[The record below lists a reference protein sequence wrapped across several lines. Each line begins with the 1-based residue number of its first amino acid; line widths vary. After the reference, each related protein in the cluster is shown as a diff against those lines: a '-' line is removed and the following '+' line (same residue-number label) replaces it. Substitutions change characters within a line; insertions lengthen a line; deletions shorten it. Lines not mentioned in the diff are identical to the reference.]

1 MTRTL
6 ALHACLLRWKKEREE
21 EEEEEEEKNKME
33 GPAKTVAPPLKKA
46 KGLADDTVV
55 FAEAQSEGFGLKLTT
70 LLARPEIASKGLD
83 AQIVL
88 AALRKAGGKVVEAKR
103 ALLDN

>member
-1 MTRTL
+1 M
-6 ALHACLLRWKKEREE
+6 EE
-21 EEEEEEEKNKME
+21 KEEEKNKME
-33 GPAKTVAPPLKKA
+33 GLAKTVAPPLKKA

-55 FAEAQSEGFGLKLTT
+55 FAEAQSEGFELKLTT

-88 AALRKAGGKVVEAKR
+88 AAVRKAGGKVIEAKKT
-103 ALLDN
+103 LLGN